1 MELKHP
7 NAEEGQT
14 LNDLKLLQD
23 CIEFDFSQRAPQ
35 GWRVCPQI
43 EPVMVR
49 KSLFSKLLLIHKQM
63 F

>member
-23 CIEFDFSQRAPQ
+23 YIEFDFSQKTPQ
-35 GWRVCPQI
+35 GWRVWPQI
-43 EPVMVR
+43 KPAKVR
-49 KSLFSKLLLIHKQM
+49 KFLFSKQLLVEH
-63 F
+63 

>member
-23 CIEFDFSQRAPQ
+23 SIEFDFSQRAPQ
-35 GWRVCPQI
+35 GWRVLPQI
-43 EPVMVR
+43 EPGMVR
-49 KSLFSKLLLIHKQM
+49 KFLFSKQLLVEYY
-63 F
+63 

>member
-35 GWRVCPQI
+35 GWRVYPQI

-49 KSLFSKLLLIHKQM
+49 KFLLVNSC
-63 F
+63 

>member
-7 NAEEGQT
+7 NTEEGQT

-35 GWRVCPQI
+35 GWRVLPQI
-43 EPVMVR
+43 KPAKVR
-49 KSLFSKLLLIHKQM
+49 KFLFSKQLLVEH
-63 F
+63 